1 MAESL
6 QSLVSLSELV
16 TTSSTNQRIRIFR
29 REIPAFLSSSNSE
42 MSTELA
48 SLLTDIVFRTVAIY
62 DDLRSR
68 KAVDEVIVTELG
80 GAVFMKT
87 FAGALVL
94 NMEKQSKS
102 QSHVG
107 CYRLLYWSCLLL
119 SKSQFAAVSKNALC
133 RVAAAQA
140 SLLSLVLKRSFR
152 ERSACR
158 KKFFHLFSQSP
169 NIYKFY
175 MEELRNGRIPFKDC
189 PELLM
194 LLLEFSSQSP
204 SLVGEFKPAFLDI
217 YVSAILSAKEKP
229 GKCLTEAFCPLY
241 LQMSHEDFQNI
252 VVPSS
257 VKMLKRNPEIV
268 LESVGILLKSVNL
281 DLSKYASE
289 ILSVVLAQV
298 RHADEGRRDGA
309 LSIVRSLSQKSS
321 NPDALDT
328 MFNAIKGVIKG
339 SEGRL
344 AFPYQRVGLV
354 KAIQELSNAP
364 DGKYLISLSRTICD
378 FLLSYYKDDG
388 NEDVKIVI
396 LSAIASWAVRS
407 TDIIQENLVSFLVS
421 GLKEKETLRKS
432 FLRGL
437 HAISKNEDA
446 MLKMLPLFG
455 PLVQLVKTGYTK
467 AVQRL
472 DGLYALLLVAK
483 IAAVDIKA
491 EETLVKEK
499 IWALISQ
506 NEPSVA
512 SKLSIEDSMACVD
525 LLEVLFV
532 EHLQRTLSNFSVR
545 LMLQLMIFFICHPR
559 WDIRR
564 MAYNVARKIISSA
577 PQITEDLF
585 LEFLKYLTLIEEKL
599 LALQIRFGPTI
610 SLVFLLSRVSLV
622 LLLEEQVVKL
632 GSSVHNISIILF
644 DTDISLDPQVPFVPS
659 VEVLVKALLIMSPA
673 ALKHA
678 SDSFSRI
685 LAPYRLCKCLQAH
698 GFVVIDIISAN
709 VGNFLQWAQSH
720 SAVSTTEGYYLSLK
734 TTVCRRLLLPT
745 ATHHRL
751 WAIIFLGDF
760 RDRQVALLC
769 EYSSCTGLSVMECHR
784 DTSVALTRASW
795 ILLGPMGLK
804 SANPLEQQAAIL
816 SLSNLMSII
825 PGDTYIEFE
834 KYLLNLPERFAHDT
848 LSENDIQIFHTP
860 EGMLSTEQGVY
871 VAESVSAK
879 NTKQAKGRFRMYDD
893 EDGVDR
899 TRSNHS
905 VKRDQPSREAAGV
918 GKKDPGKGTKKAGK
932 YKGRTAKEEARELL
946 LKEEASV
953 RDRVDQIQ
961 KNLSLMLRTLG
972 DMAIANSVFAH
983 SRLPSMVKFV
993 EPLMRS
999 PIVSDEAFETMVK
1012 LARCT
1017 APPLCDWALDISTA
1031 LRLIVTDEV
1040 HLLLDIVPSVAEE
1053 EVNER
1058 PLNGLFERIL
1068 DGLSVSCKSG
1078 ALPVD
1083 SFSFVFPIIER
1094 ILLCSK
1100 KTKFHDDVLR
1110 IFYLHLDPHL
1120 PLPRIQMLSV
1130 LYHVLGVV
1138 PAYQAS
1144 IGPALNELSLGLQ
1157 PVEVASALYGVYAKD
1172 VHVRMACLNAVKCI
1186 PAVANRSLP
1195 ENIEVATSIWIAL
1208 HDPEKSVAQVAEDIW
1223 DHYGFDFGTDF
1234 SGLYKALSHIN
1245 YNVRVAAAEA
1255 LAAALDEHPDSIQES
1270 LSTLFSLYI
1279 RDMCVGDGSVDAGWL
1294 GRQGIALALHSAADV
1309 LRTKDL
1315 PVVMTFLISRALA
1328 DPNADVRGRMINAG
1342 ILIIDKNGKDNVSLL
1357 FPIFENYLNKTA
1369 PDEEK
1374 YDLVREG
1381 VVIFTGALAKHLS
1394 KDDPKVHAV
1403 VEKLLDVL
1411 NTPSEAVQRAVSACL
1426 SPLMQSKQDDAAA
1439 LINRL
1444 LDQMMKSEKYGERRG
1459 AAFGLAGL
1467 VKGFGISCLKKYR
1480 IVITLQE
1487 SLADR
1492 NSAKSREGALL
1503 AFECLCETLGRIFEP
1518 YVIQMLPLLLV
1529 SFSDQVVAVREAAE
1543 CAARA
1548 MMSQLSAQGVKLVLP
1563 SLLKG
1568 LEDKAWRTKQSSVQ
1582 LLGAMAYCAPQ
1593 QLSQCL
1599 PKIVPKLTEVLTDT
1613 HPKVQSAGQMALQQV
1628 GSVIKNPEISA
1639 LVPTL
1644 LKGLSDPNEHTK
1656 YSLDILLQTTFV
1668 NSIDAPSLALL
1679 VPIVHRGLRERSAD
1693 TKKRAAQIV
1702 GNMCSLVT
1710 EPKDMIPYIGLLLP
1724 EVKKVIS
1731 WIVALTSAALALFSS
1746 HFIHILQ
1753 EQVLVDP
1760 IPEVRSV
1767 AARAI
1772 GSLIGGMGEEN
1783 FPDLVP
1789 WLFDTLKSDNSNVER
1804 SGAAQGLSEVLAA
1817 LGIGYFEHVLP
1828 DIIRNCSHQKAS
1840 VRDGYLTLFKYL
1852 PRSLGV
1858 QFQNYLPQVLPAIL
1872 DGLADEN
1879 ESVRDAA
1886 LGAGHVLVEHYATTS
1901 LPLLLP
1907 AVEDGIFNDSW
1918 RIRQSSVELLGDLLF
1933 KVAGTS
1939 GKALLEGGSDDEGS
1953 STEAHGRA
1961 IIEVLGRDKRNE
1973 VLAALYMVR
1982 ADVSLSV
1989 RQAALHVWKT
1999 IVANTPKT
2007 LREIMPVLM
2016 DTLITSLAS
2025 PSSERRQVAGRSL
2038 GELVRKLGERVLPLI
2053 IPILSQGLSDP
2064 DSSRRQGVCVGLSE
2078 VMASAGKSQLLTF
2091 MNELIPTIRTALCDS
2106 VSEVRESA
2114 GLAFSTL
2121 YKSAGMLSID
2131 EIVPTLL
2138 HALEDD
2144 ETSDTAL
2151 DGLKQILSV
2160 RTSAVLPHILPKLV
2174 HPPLSAFNAHAL
2186 GALAEV
2192 AGPGLDFH
2200 LGTVLPPLL
2209 SAMGDTDKE
2218 VQTFA
2223 KKAAET
2229 VVSVID
2235 EEGIEPL
2242 ISELVKAVNDSQA
2255 AVRRSSSYL
2264 IGYFFKNSK
2273 LYLDDE
2279 APNMIST
2286 LIILLSD
2293 PDSSTV
2299 SAAWEALS
2307 RVISSVA
2314 KEVLPS
2320 YIKLVRD
2327 AVSTSRDKER
2337 RKKKGGPILIPGFC
2351 LPKALQPI
2359 LPIFLQGLIS
2369 GSAELREQAALGLGE
2384 LIEVTSEQ
2392 SLKEFV
2398 IPITG
2403 PLIRIIGD
2411 RFPWQVKSAILSTLT
2426 SMIKKG
2432 GISLKPFLPQLQT
2445 TFVKCLQDST
2455 RTVRSSAALALGKLS
2470 GLSTRVDPLVND
2482 LLSSLQGSD
2491 GGVREAILTAL
2502 KGVLKHAGNNVS
2514 SAVRDRFYSVLK
2526 DLIHHDDDRVRIY
2539 ASSILGILTQ
2549 YLEDFQLT
2557 ELIQELSSLANLS
2570 NWPPRHGSVLTMSSI
2585 FRYNPAIICSSSL
2598 FPTIVDCLR
2607 DTLKDEKFPL
2617 RETSTKALGR
2627 LLLYRAQI
2635 DPSDT
2640 LLYKDVVS
2648 LLVSST
2654 RDDSSEVRRRALS
2667 SIKAVAKANPSA
2679 ILSQGTIVGPALA
2692 ECLKDANT
2700 PVRLAAER
2708 CALHAFQLTK
2718 GSENVQAAQKYI
2730 TGLDAR
2736 RLSKLPEYS
2745 DDSDDSD
2752 EETSSS

>member
-6 QSLVSLSELV
+6 PSLVSLSELV
-16 TTSSTNQRIRIFR
+16 STSSTNQRVRIFH
-29 REIPAFLSSSNSE
+29 REIPAFLNSCTSD

-48 SLLTDIVFRTVAIY
+48 SLLTDIVFRTVMIY
-62 DDLRSR
+62 DDRRSR
-68 KAVDEVIVTELG
+68 KVVDDVIVKALG
-80 GAVFMKT
+80 GTVFMKT
-87 FAGALVL
+87 FAAALVQ
-94 NMEKQSKS
+94 NMEKQLKF
-102 QSHVG
+102 QSNVG
-107 CYRLLYWSCLLL
+107 CYRLLSWSCLLL

-133 RVAAAQA
+133 RVAAVQA
-140 SLLSLVLKRSFR
+140 SLLNLVFQRSFR
-152 ERSACR
+152 ERRACR

-169 NIYKFY
+169 GIYKVY
-175 MEELRNGRIPFKDC
+175 MEELKNGRIPYKDS
-189 PELLM
+189 PELLF
-194 LLLEFSSQSP
+194 LLLEFSSRSP
-204 SLVGEFKPAFLDI
+204 SLFGEFKPAFLDI
-217 YVSAILSAKEKP
+217 YVNAILSAKEKP
-229 GKCLTEAFCPLY
+229 GKSLTEAFCPLY
-241 LQMSHEDFQNI
+241 LQMSHEDFQN
-252 VVPSS
+252 VVIPSS

-281 DLSKYASE
+281 DLSKYSVE
-289 ILSVVLAQV
+289 ILSVVLAQA
-298 RHADEGRRDGA
+298 RHADEGRRDAA
-309 LSIVRSLSQKSS
+309 LALVRSLSQKSS
-321 NPDALDT
+321 NPDALDS
-328 MFNAIKGVIKG
+328 MFNAIKAVIKG

-344 AFPYQRVGLV
+344 TFPYQRVGMV
-354 KAIQELSNAP
+354 NAIEELSNAP

-378 FLLSYYKDDG
+378 FLLSFYKDDG
-388 NEDVKIVI
+388 NEEVRIVI
-396 LSAIASWAVRS
+396 LQALASWAVRS
-407 TDIIQENLVSFLVS
+407 TDIIQESLVSFLVS
-421 GLKEKETLRKS
+421 GLKEKETLRRG
-432 FLRGL
+432 FLRSL
-437 HAISKNEDA
+437 RAICKNEDA
-446 MLKMLPLFG
+446 VLKMSSLLG
-455 PLVQLVKTGYTK
+455 PLVQLVKTGFTK

-472 DGLYALLLVAK
+472 DGIYALLLVGK

-499 IWALISQ
+499 IWAVISQ
-506 NEPSVA
+506 NEPSLVPISTA
-512 SKLSIEDSMACVD
+512 SKLSIEDSMACID
-525 LLEVLFV
+525 LLEVLLLD
-532 EHLQRTLSNFSVR
+532 HLQRTLSNFSIR
-545 LMLQLMIFFICHPR
+545 LMLQLMIFFICHPS

-564 MAYNVARKIISSA
+564 MAYNVARKVISSA
-577 PQITEDLF
+577 PQLSEDLF
-585 LEFLKYLTLIEEKL
+585 LEFSKYLTLIGEKL
-599 LALQIRFGPTI
+599 LALKI
-610 SLVFLLSRVSLV
+610 S
-622 LLLEEQVVKL
+622 
-632 GSSVHNISIILF
+632 
-644 DTDISLDPQVPFVPS
+644 DTDISLDPQVPFIPS

-678 SDSFSRI
+678 PDSFVRI
-685 LAPYRLCKCLQAH
+685 LLCSHHPSIVGSAKRDAAWKRLSKCLQTH
-698 GFVVIDIISAN
+698 GFDVIDIISAN
-709 VGNFLQWAQSH
+709 VVNFLQ
-720 SAVSTTEGYYLSLK
+720 V
-734 TTVCRRLLLPT
+734 
-745 ATHHRL
+745 
-751 WAIIFLGDF
+751 
-760 RDRQVALLC
+760 
-769 EYSSCTGLSVMECHR
+769 
-784 DTSVALTRASW
+784 
-795 ILLGPMGLK
+795 LLGPMGLK
-804 SANPLEQQAAIL
+804 SANSLEQQAAIS

-825 PGDTYIEFE
+825 PGDTYTEFE
-834 KYLLNLPERFAHDT
+834 KHLLNLPERFSHDT

-871 VAESVSAK
+871 VAESVTAK
-879 NTKQAKGRFRMYDD
+879 NTKQAKGRFRMYEEDD
-893 EDGVDR
+893 MDH
-899 TRSNHS
+899 TRSNHL
-905 VKRDQPSREAAGV
+905 VKRDQPSREAAG
-918 GKKDPGKGTKKAGK
+918 AGK
-932 YKGRTAKEEARELL
+932 RDAGKTAKKPDKGKTAKEEARELM
-946 LKEEASV
+946 LKEEAAV
-953 RDRVDQIQ
+953 RDRVCEIQ

-993 EPLMRS
+993 EPLLRS

-1040 HLLLDIVPSVAEE
+1040 HLLLDLVPSVAEE
-1053 EVNER
+1053 EVNGKSF
-1058 PLNGLFERIL
+1058 PGLFDRIL
-1068 DGLSVSCKSG
+1068 DGLSISCKSG

-1083 SFSFVFPIIER
+1083 SFSFVFPIMER

-1100 KTKFHDDVLR
+1100 KTKFHDDLLR
-1110 IFYLHLDPHL
+1110 IIYLHLDPHL
-1120 PLPRIQMLSV
+1120 PLPRIRMLSV
-1130 LYHVLGVV
+1130 LYHMLGVV

-1157 PVEVASALYGVYAKD
+1157 PAEVASALYGVYAKD

-1195 ENIEVATSIWIAL
+1195 ENVEVATSIWISL

-1234 SGLYKALSHIN
+1234 SGLFKALSHVN
-1245 YNVRVAAAEA
+1245 YNVRMAAAEA
-1255 LAAALDEHPDSIQES
+1255 LAAALDEYPDSIQES

-1279 RDMCVGDGSVDAGWL
+1279 RDMGVGDNNVDAAWL

-1309 LRTKDL
+1309 LRIKDL

-1381 VVIFTGALAKHLS
+1381 VVIFTGALAKHLA
-1394 KDDPKVHAV
+1394 KDDPKVHSV
-1403 VEKLLDVL
+1403 VDKLLDVL

-1439 LINRL
+1439 LVNRL

-1487 SLADR
+1487 GLAER

-1503 AFECLCETLGRIFEP
+1503 GFECLCETLGKLFEP

-1724 EVKKVIS
+1724 EVKKV
-1731 WIVALTSAALALFSS
+1731 
-1746 HFIHILQ
+1746 
-1753 EQVLVDP
+1753 LVDP

-1817 LGIGYFEHVLP
+1817 LGIAYFEHVLP

-1886 LGAGHVLVEHYATTS
+1886 LGAGHVLVEHYAATS

-2025 PSSERRQVAGRSL
+2025 SSSERRQVAGRSL

-2064 DSSRRQGVCVGLSE
+2064 ESSRRQGVCVGLSE

-2106 VSEVRESA
+2106 MSEVRESA

-2121 YKSAGMLSID
+2121 YKSAGMLAID

-2144 ETSDTAL
+2144 KTSDTAL

-2174 HPPLSAFNAHAL
+2174 HPPLTAFNAHAL

-2209 SAMGDTDKE
+2209 LAMGDDDKE
-2218 VQTFA
+2218 VQTLA
-2223 KKAAET
+2223 KEAAET
-2229 VVSVID
+2229 VVLVID

-2242 ISELVKAVNDSQA
+2242 ISELVKGVSDSQA
-2255 AVRRSSSYL
+2255 SVRRFSSYL

-2273 LYLDDE
+2273 LYLVDE

-2299 SAAWEALS
+2299 TVAWEALS
-2307 RVISSVA
+2307 RVITSVP

-2337 RKKKGGPILIPGFC
+2337 RKKKGGPIIIPGFC

-2426 SMIKKG
+2426 TMIRKG

-2470 GLSTRVDPLVND
+2470 GLSTRVDPLVSD

-2502 KGVLKHAGNNVS
+2502 KGVLKHAGKNVS
-2514 SAVRDRFYSVLK
+2514 SAVRNRVYSVLN

-2539 ASSILGILTQ
+2539 AASMLGILTQ
-2549 YLEDFQLT
+2549 YLEDVQLT
-2557 ELIQELSSLANLS
+2557 ELIQELSSLANS
-2570 NWPPRHGSVLTMSSI
+2570 PNWPSRHGSVLTISSL
-2585 FRYNPAIICSSSL
+2585 FHHNPAPISSSSL
-2598 FPTIVDCLR
+2598 FPSIVDCLR

-2627 LLLYRAQI
+2627 LLLCRAQT
-2635 DPSDT
+2635 DPFDT
-2640 LLYKDVVS
+2640 LLYKDVLS

-2667 SIKAVAKANPSA
+2667 AIKAVAKANPSA
-2679 ILSQGTIVGPALA
+2679 IMSQSTITGPALA

-2708 CALHAFQLTK
+2708 CALHAFQLIK
-2718 GSENVQAAQKYI
+2718 GSETVQAAQKYI

-2752 EETSSS
+2752 EDTSSS

>member
-1 MAESL
+1 MAAESL

-16 TTSSTNQRIRIFR
+16 STSSTNQRVRIFR
-29 REIPAFLSSSNSE
+29 REIPAFLNSSTSE

-48 SLLTDIVFRTVAIY
+48 SLLIDIIFRTVAIY

-68 KAVDEVIVTELG
+68 KAVDDVIVRALG
-80 GAVFMKT
+80 GTVFMKT
-87 FAGALVL
+87 FAGALVQ
-94 NMEKQSKS
+94 NMEKQSKF

-107 CYRLLYWSCLLL
+107 GYRLLSWSCLLL

-140 SLLSLVLKRSFR
+140 SLLSLVLRRSFR
-152 ERSACR
+152 ERKACR
-158 KKFFHLFSQSP
+158 KKFLHLFSQSP
-169 NIYKFY
+169 DIYKVY
-175 MEELRNGRIPFKDC
+175 MEELRNGRIPFKDS

-194 LLLEFSSQSP
+194 LLLEFSSRSP
-204 SLVGEFKPAFLDI
+204 SLFGEFKPAFLDI
-217 YVSAILSAKEKP
+217 YVNAILSAKEKP
-229 GKCLTEAFCPLY
+229 GKSLTEAFHSLY
-241 LQMSHEDFQNI
+241 LQMSHGDFQSLVI
-252 VVPSS
+252 PSS

-268 LESVGILLKSVNL
+268 LESVRILLKSVNL
-281 DLSKYASE
+281 DLSKYAAE
-289 ILSVVLAQV
+289 ILSVVLAQA

-309 LSIVRSLSQKSS
+309 LAIVHSLSQKSS

-328 MFNAIKGVIKG
+328 MFNAIKSVIKG

-344 AFPYQRVGLV
+344 AFPYQRVGMV
-354 KAIQELSNAP
+354 NAIQELSNAP

-388 NEDVKIVI
+388 NEEVKIVI

-407 TDIIQENLVSFLVS
+407 TDIIQESLVSFLVS
-421 GLKEKETLRKS
+421 GLKEKETLRKG
-432 FLRGL
+432 FLRSL
-437 HAISKNEDA
+437 HAICKNEDA
-446 MLKMLPLFG
+446 ILKMLPLFG
-455 PLVQLVKTGYTK
+455 PLVQLVKTGFTK

-472 DGLYALLLVAK
+472 DGMYALLLVVT

-506 NEPSVA
+506 NEPSVVPISMA

-525 LLEVLFV
+525 LLEVLLV

-545 LMLQLMIFFICHPR
+545 LMLQLMISFMCHPR

-564 MAYNVARKIISSA
+564 MTYDVARKIITSA
-577 PQITEDLF
+577 PQLSEDLF
-585 LEFLKYLTLIEEKL
+585 LEFSKYLTLIGEKH
-599 LALQIRFGPTI
+599 LALKI
-610 SLVFLLSRVSLV
+610 S
-622 LLLEEQVVKL
+622 
-632 GSSVHNISIILF
+632 
-644 DTDISLDPQVPFVPS
+644 DTDISLDPQVLFIPS

-678 SDSFSRI
+678 PESFFRI
-685 LAPYRLCKCLQAH
+685 ILCSHHPCVVGGAKRDAVWKRLSKCLQTH

-709 VGNFLQWAQSH
+709 VGGFLQ
-720 SAVSTTEGYYLSLK
+720 V
-734 TTVCRRLLLPT
+734 
-745 ATHHRL
+745 
-751 WAIIFLGDF
+751 
-760 RDRQVALLC
+760 
-769 EYSSCTGLSVMECHR
+769 
-784 DTSVALTRASW
+784 
-795 ILLGPMGLK
+795 LLGPMGLK

-816 SLSNLMSII
+816 SLCNLMSII
-825 PGDTYIEFE
+825 PGDTYLEFE
-834 KYLLNLPERFAHDT
+834 KNLLNLPERFAHDT

-860 EGMLSTEQGVY
+860 EGMLFTEQGVY
-871 VAESVSAK
+871 VAESVTAK

-893 EDGVDR
+893 EDGEDN

-905 VKRDQPSREAAGV
+905 VKRDQPSREAAGA
-918 GKKDPGKGTKKAGK
+918 GKKDTGKAAKKADKGK
-932 YKGRTAKEEARELL
+932 TAKEEARELL

-953 RDRVDQIQ
+953 RDRVREIQ

-972 DMAIANSVFAH
+972 DMATANSVFAH

-1040 HLLLDIVPSVAEE
+1040 HLLLDLVPSVAEE
-1053 EVNER
+1053 EANER
-1058 PLNGLFERIL
+1058 PHGLFERIL
-1068 DGLSVSCKSG
+1068 DGLSISCKSG

-1083 SFSFVFPIIER
+1083 SFSFIFPIIER

-1120 PLPRIQMLSV
+1120 PLPRIRMLSV

-1138 PAYQAS
+1138 PAYQAL

-1157 PVEVASALYGVYAKD
+1157 PAEVASALNGVYAKD

-1195 ENIEVATSIWIAL
+1195 ENVEVATSIWIAL

-1234 SGLYKALSHIN
+1234 SGLYKALAHIN

-1279 RDMCVGDGSVDAGWL
+1279 RDMGVGDVNVDAGWL
-1294 GRQGIALALHSAADV
+1294 GRQGIALALHSAADI
-1309 LRTKDL
+1309 LGTKDL

-1381 VVIFTGALAKHLS
+1381 VVIFTGALAKHLA

-1403 VEKLLDVL
+1403 VDKLLDVL

-1439 LINRL
+1439 LVSRL
-1444 LDQMMKSEKYGERRG
+1444 MDQMMKSEKYGERRG

-1487 SLADR
+1487 SLAER

-1503 AFECLCETLGRIFEP
+1503 GFECLCETLGRIFEP

-1529 SFSDQVVAVREAAE
+1529 SFSDQVNAVREAAE

-1724 EVKKVIS
+1724 EVKKV
-1731 WIVALTSAALALFSS
+1731 
-1746 HFIHILQ
+1746 
-1753 EQVLVDP
+1753 LVDP

-1817 LGIGYFEHVLP
+1817 LGIEFFEHVLP

-1961 IIEVLGRDKRNE
+1961 IIEILGRDKRNE

-2025 PSSERRQVAGRSL
+2025 SSSERRQVAGRSL

-2053 IPILSQGLSDP
+2053 IPILSQGLNDP
-2064 DSSRRQGVCVGLSE
+2064 NSSRRQGVCVGLSE
-2078 VMASAGKSQLLTF
+2078 VMASAAKSQLLTF

-2121 YKSAGMLSID
+2121 YKSAGMLAID

-2186 GALAEV
+2186 GALAVV

-2200 LGTVLPPLL
+2200 LCTVLPPLL
-2209 SAMGDTDKE
+2209 SAMGDDDKE
-2218 VQTFA
+2218 VQTLA
-2223 KKAAET
+2223 KEAAET
-2229 VVSVID
+2229 VVLVID

-2242 ISELVKAVNDSQA
+2242 ISELVKGVNDSQA

-2273 LYLDDE
+2273 LYLVDE

-2293 PDSSTV
+2293 SDSSTV
-2299 SAAWEALS
+2299 TVAWEALS
-2307 RVISSVA
+2307 RVIISVP

-2337 RKKKGGPILIPGFC
+2337 RKKKGGPVIIPGFC

-2426 SMIKKG
+2426 TMIKKG

-2470 GLSTRVDPLVND
+2470 GLSTRVDPLVSD

-2502 KGVLKHAGNNVS
+2502 KGVLKHAGKNLS
-2514 SAVRDRFYSVLK
+2514 SAVRTRFYSILK
-2526 DLIHHDDDRVRIY
+2526 DLIHDDDDRVRTY

-2549 YLEDFQLT
+2549 YLEDVQLT
-2557 ELIQELSSLANLS
+2557 ELIQELSSLANS
-2570 NWPPRHGSVLTMSSI
+2570 SSWPPRHGSILTISSLLH
-2585 FRYNPAIICSSSL
+2585 YNPATICSSSL

-2627 LLLYRAQI
+2627 LLLYRSQV

-2640 LLYKDVVS
+2640 LLYKDVLS

-2654 RDDSSEVRRRALS
+2654 HDDSSEVRRRALS
-2667 SIKAVAKANPSA
+2667 AIKAVAKANPSA
-2679 ILSQGTIVGPALA
+2679 IMSLGTIVGPALA
-2692 ECLKDANT
+2692 ECMKDGNT

-2736 RLSKLPEYS
+2736 RLSKFPEYS

-2752 EETSSS
+2752 EDTSSS

>member
-1 MAESL
+1 MAAESL

-16 TTSSTNQRIRIFR
+16 STSSSSQRVRIFR
-29 REIPAFLSSSNSE
+29 REIPSFLNSSTTE

-48 SLLTDIVFRTVAIY
+48 SLLTDIIFRTVAIY

-68 KAVDEVIVTELG
+68 KAVDDVIVRALRGT
-80 GAVFMKT
+80 VFMKT
-87 FAGALVL
+87 FAGGLVQ
-94 NMEKQSKS
+94 NMEKQSKFH
-102 QSHVG
+102 SHVG
-107 CYRLLYWSCLLL
+107 CYRLLSWSCLLL
-119 SKSQFAAVSKNALC
+119 SKSEFAAVSKNALC
-133 RVAAAQA
+133 RVAAAQT
-140 SLLSLVLKRSFR
+140 SLLSLVLPRSFR
-152 ERSACR
+152 ERRACR

-169 NIYKFY
+169 DIYKVY
-175 MEELRNGRIPFKDC
+175 MEELRNGRIPVKDS

-194 LLLEFSSQSP
+194 LLLEFSSL
-204 SLVGEFKPAFLDI
+204 SLSSFEEFKPAFLDI
-217 YVSAILSAKEKP
+217 YVNAILSAKEKP
-229 GKCLTEAFCPLY
+229 GKSLTEAFHPLY
-241 LQMSHEDFQNI
+241 LQMSHEDFQN
-252 VVPSS
+252 VVIPSS
-257 VKMLKRNPEIV
+257 IKMLKRNPEIV

-281 DLSKYASE
+281 DLSKYAAE
-289 ILSVVLAQV
+289 ILSVVLAQA

-309 LSIVRSLSQKSS
+309 LAIVQSLSKKSS
-321 NPDALDT
+321 NPDALET
-328 MFNAIKGVIKG
+328 MFNAIKAVIKG

-344 AFPYQRVGLV
+344 AFPYQRVGMV
-354 KAIQELSNAP
+354 NTIQELSHAP
-364 DGKYLISLSRTICD
+364 DGKYLINLSRTICE
-378 FLLSYYKDDG
+378 FLLSFYKDDG
-388 NEDVKIVI
+388 NEEVKVVI

-407 TDIIQENLVSFLVS
+407 TDIIQESLVSFLVS
-421 GLKEKETLRKS
+421 GLKEKEALRKG
-432 FLRGL
+432 FLRCL
-437 HAISKNEDA
+437 HVICKNEDA
-446 MLKMLPLFG
+446 ILKMLPLFG
-455 PLVQLVKTGYTK
+455 PLVQLGKTGFTK

-472 DGLYALLLVAK
+472 DGMYALLLVAK
-483 IAAVDIKA
+483 IAAIDIKA

-506 NEPSVA
+506 NEPSVVPISMA

-525 LLEVLFV
+525 LLEVLLV
-532 EHLQRTLSNFSVR
+532 DHLQRTLSNFSVR
-545 LMLQLMIFFICHPR
+545 LMLQLLIFFMCHPK
-559 WDIRR
+559 WDVRR
-564 MAYNVARKIISSA
+564 TTYIVARKIIASA
-577 PQITEDLF
+577 PQLSEDLF
-585 LEFLKYLTLIEEKL
+585 LEFSKYLTLIGEKL
-599 LALQIRFGPTI
+599 LALKI
-610 SLVFLLSRVSLV
+610 S
-622 LLLEEQVVKL
+622 
-632 GSSVHNISIILF
+632 
-644 DTDISLDPQVPFVPS
+644 DTDISLDPQVPFIPS

-673 ALKHA
+673 VLKHA
-678 SDSFSRI
+678 PGSFVRI
-685 LAPYRLCKCLQAH
+685 ILCSHHPCVVGGAKRDAVWKRLSKCLQTH

-709 VGNFLQWAQSH
+709 VGSFLQ
-720 SAVSTTEGYYLSLK
+720 V
-734 TTVCRRLLLPT
+734 
-745 ATHHRL
+745 
-751 WAIIFLGDF
+751 
-760 RDRQVALLC
+760 
-769 EYSSCTGLSVMECHR
+769 
-784 DTSVALTRASW
+784 
-795 ILLGPMGLK
+795 LLGPLGLK
-804 SANPLEQQAAIL
+804 SANSLEQQAAIL
-816 SLSNLMSII
+816 SLCNLMSII

-834 KYLLNLPERFAHDT
+834 KNLLNLPERFSHDV
-848 LSENDIQIFHTP
+848 LSENDVQIFHTP

-871 VAESVSAK
+871 VAESVAAK

-893 EDGVDR
+893 EDGVDH

-905 VKRDQPSREAAGV
+905 VKRDQPSREAAGA
-918 GKKDPGKGTKKAGK
+918 GKKDTGKAAKKADKGK
-932 YKGRTAKEEARELL
+932 TAKEEARELL
-946 LKEEASV
+946 LKEEAAV
-953 RDRVDQIQ
+953 RDRVHEIQ
-961 KNLSLMLRTLG
+961 KNLSLMLKTLG
-972 DMAIANSVFAH
+972 EMAIANSVFAH

-1040 HLLLDIVPSVAEE
+1040 HLLLDLVPSVAEE
-1053 EVNER
+1053 EVNEKAFR
-1058 PLNGLFERIL
+1058 GLFERIL
-1068 DGLSVSCKSG
+1068 EGLSISCKSG

-1120 PLPRIQMLSV
+1120 PLPRIRMLSV
-1130 LYHVLGVV
+1130 LYHVLGTV

-1172 VHVRMACLNAVKCI
+1172 VHVRMACLSAVKCI
-1186 PAVANRSLP
+1186 PAVSNRSLT
-1195 ENIEVATSIWIAL
+1195 ENVEVATCIWIAL
-1208 HDPEKSVAQVAEDIW
+1208 HDPEKSVAQVAEEIW

-1270 LSTLFSLYI
+1270 LSSLFSLYI
-1279 RDMCVGDGSVDAGWL
+1279 RDMRVGDDNVDAGWL

-1369 PDEEK
+1369 ADEEK

-1381 VVIFTGALAKHLS
+1381 VVIFTGALAKHLA
-1394 KDDPKVHAV
+1394 KEDPKVHAV
-1403 VEKLLDVL
+1403 VDKLLDVL

-1439 LINRL
+1439 LVNRL

-1487 SLADR
+1487 SLAER

-1503 AFECLCETLGRIFEP
+1503 GFECLCETLGRLFEP

-1548 MMSQLSAQGVKLVLP
+1548 MMSHLSAQGVKLVLP

-1644 LKGLSDPNEHTK
+1644 LMGLSDPNEHTK

-1724 EVKKVIS
+1724 EVKKV
-1731 WIVALTSAALALFSS
+1731 
-1746 HFIHILQ
+1746 
-1753 EQVLVDP
+1753 LVDP

-1817 LGIGYFEHVLP
+1817 LGIEFFEHVLP

-1961 IIEVLGRDKRNE
+1961 IIEILGCDKRNE

-2025 PSSERRQVAGRSL
+2025 SSSERRQVAGRSL

-2053 IPILSQGLSDP
+2053 IPILSQGLNVP
-2064 DSSRRQGVCVGLSE
+2064 DSGRRQGVCVGLSE

-2106 VSEVRESA
+2106 VSDVRESA

-2121 YKSAGMLSID
+2121 YKSAGMLAID

-2144 ETSDTAL
+2144 ATSDTAL

-2209 SAMGDTDKE
+2209 AAMGDDDKE
-2218 VQTFA
+2218 VQTLA
-2223 KKAAET
+2223 KEAAQT

-2235 EEGIEPL
+2235 EEGLEPL
-2242 ISELVKAVNDSQA
+2242 ISELVKGVNDSQA

-2273 LYLDDE
+2273 LYLVDE

-2299 SAAWEALS
+2299 TVGWEALS
-2307 RVISSVA
+2307 RVITSVP

-2426 SMIKKG
+2426 TMIKKG

-2470 GLSTRVDPLVND
+2470 GLSTRVDPLVSD

-2502 KGVLKHAGNNVS
+2502 KGVLKNAGKNVS
-2514 SAVRDRFYSVLK
+2514 SAVRDRFYGVLK
-2526 DLIHHDDDRVRIY
+2526 DLINNDDERVRMY
-2539 ASSILGILTQ
+2539 ASSILGFLTQ
-2549 YLEDFQLT
+2549 YLEDVQLT
-2557 ELIQELSSLANLS
+2557 ELIQELSSLANS
-2570 NWPPRHGSVLTMSSI
+2570 PSWPPRHGSILTISSL
-2585 FRYNPAIICSSSL
+2585 FHYNPATICSSSL

-2627 LLLYRAQI
+2627 LLHYRAQI
-2635 DPSDT
+2635 DPSET
-2640 LLYKDVVS
+2640 LLYKDVLS

-2654 RDDSSEVRRRALS
+2654 HDDSSEVRRRALS
-2667 SIKAVAKANPSA
+2667 AIKAVAKANPSA
-2679 ILSQGTIVGPALA
+2679 IMSQGTIVGPALA

-2736 RLSKLPEYS
+2736 RLSKFPEYS
-2745 DDSDDSD
+2745 DDSDNSD
-2752 EETSSS
+2752 EDTSTS

>member
-1 MAESL
+1 MAAESL

-16 TTSSTNQRIRIFR
+16 STSSTNHRVRIFR
-29 REIPAFLSSSNSE
+29 REIPAFLNSSTSE

-48 SLLTDIVFRTVAIY
+48 SLLTDIIFRTVAIY

-68 KAVDEVIVTELG
+68 KAVDDVIVKALG
-80 GAVFMKT
+80 GTVFMKT
-87 FAGALVL
+87 FAGALVQ
-94 NMEKQSKS
+94 NMEKQSKF

-107 CYRLLYWSCLLL
+107 GYRLLSWSCLLL
-119 SKSQFAAVSKNALC
+119 SKSKFAAVSKNALC

-152 ERSACR
+152 ERRACR
-158 KKFFHLFSQSP
+158 KKFFHLFSQLP
-169 NIYKFY
+169 DIYKVY
-175 MEELRNGRIPFKDC
+175 MEELRNGRIPFKDS

-194 LLLEFSSQSP
+194 LLLEFSSRSP
-204 SLVGEFKPAFLDI
+204 SLFGEFKPAFLDI
-217 YVSAILSAKEKP
+217 YVNAILSAKEKP
-229 GKCLTEAFCPLY
+229 GKSLTEAFHPLY
-241 LQMSHEDFQNI
+241 LQMSHEDFQSI
-252 VVPSS
+252 VIPSS

-281 DLSKYASE
+281 DLSKYAAE
-289 ILSVVLAQV
+289 ILSVVLAQA

-309 LSIVRSLSQKSS
+309 LAIVQSLSQKSS

-328 MFNAIKGVIKG
+328 MFNAIKAVIKG

-344 AFPYQRVGLV
+344 AFPYQRVGMV
-354 KAIQELSNAP
+354 NAIQELSYAP

-388 NEDVKIVI
+388 NEEVKIVI

-407 TDIIQENLVSFLVS
+407 TDIIQESLVSFLAS
-421 GLKEKETLRKS
+421 GLKEKETLRKG
-432 FLRGL
+432 FLRSL
-437 HAISKNEDA
+437 HAICKNEDA
-446 MLKMLPLFG
+446 VLKMLPLIG
-455 PLVQLVKTGYTK
+455 TLMQLVKTGFTK

-472 DGLYALLLVAK
+472 DGIYALLLVAK

-491 EETLVKEK
+491 D
-499 IWALISQ
+499 ALQ
-506 NEPSVA
+506 A
-512 SKLSIEDSMACVD
+512 SKLSIEDNMTCVD
-525 LLEVLFV
+525 LLEVLLV
-532 EHLQRTLSNFSVR
+532 EHLQCTLSNFSVR
-545 LMLQLMIFFICHPR
+545 LMLQLMIFFMCHPR

-564 MAYNVARKIISSA
+564 MAYDVARKIIPSA
-577 PQITEDLF
+577 PQLSKDLL
-585 LEFLKYLTLIEEKL
+585 LEFSKYLTLIGEKH
-599 LALQIRFGPTI
+599 LALKT
-610 SLVFLLSRVSLV
+610 SDS
-622 LLLEEQVVKL
+622 
-632 GSSVHNISIILF
+632 
-644 DTDISLDPQVPFVPS
+644 DISLDPQVPFIPS

-678 SDSFSRI
+678 PESFFRI
-685 LAPYRLCKCLQAH
+685 ILCSHHPCVVGGAKIDAVWKRLSKCLQTQ
-698 GFVVIDIISAN
+698 GFVVIDVISAN
-709 VGNFLQWAQSH
+709 VGNFLQ
-720 SAVSTTEGYYLSLK
+720 V
-734 TTVCRRLLLPT
+734 
-745 ATHHRL
+745 
-751 WAIIFLGDF
+751 
-760 RDRQVALLC
+760 
-769 EYSSCTGLSVMECHR
+769 
-784 DTSVALTRASW
+784 
-795 ILLGPMGLK
+795 LLGPMGLK

-816 SLSNLMSII
+816 SLCNLMSII

-834 KYLLNLPERFAHDT
+834 KNLLNLPERFAHDT
-848 LSENDIQIFHTP
+848 LLENDIQIFLTP

-871 VAESVSAK
+871 VAESVTAK

-893 EDGVDR
+893 EDGEDH

-905 VKRDQPSREAAGV
+905 VRRDQPSREAAGA
-918 GKKDPGKGTKKAGK
+918 GKKDTGKAAKKAGK
-932 YKGRTAKEEARELL
+932 YKGKTAKEEARELL

-953 RDRVDQIQ
+953 RDRVREIQ

-1040 HLLLDIVPSVAEE
+1040 HLLLDLVPSVTEE
-1053 EVNER
+1053 EFNER
-1058 PLNGLFERIL
+1058 PHGLFERIL
-1068 DGLSVSCKSG
+1068 DGLSISCKSG

-1083 SFSFVFPIIER
+1083 SFSFIFP
-1094 ILLCSK
+1094 
-1100 KTKFHDDVLR
+1100 
-1110 IFYLHLDPHL
+1110 
-1120 PLPRIQMLSV
+1120 V

-1157 PVEVASALYGVYAKD
+1157 PAEVASALYGVYAKD

-1195 ENIEVATSIWIAL
+1195 ENVEVATSIWIAL

-1279 RDMCVGDGSVDAGWL
+1279 LDMGVGDDNVDAGWL
-1294 GRQGIALALHSAADV
+1294 GRQGIALALHAAADI

-1315 PVVMTFLISRALA
+1315 PVVMTFLISRAL
-1328 DPNADVRGRMINAG
+1328 
-1342 ILIIDKNGKDNVSLL
+1342 
-1357 FPIFENYLNKTA
+1357 A

-1381 VVIFTGALAKHLS
+1381 VVIFTGALAKHLA

-1403 VEKLLDVL
+1403 VDKLLDVL

-1439 LINRL
+1439 LFNRL
-1444 LDQMMKSEKYGERRG
+1444 MDQMMKSEKYGERRG

-1487 SLADR
+1487 SLAER

-1503 AFECLCETLGRIFEP
+1503 GFECLCETLGRIFEP

-1529 SFSDQVVAVREAAE
+1529 SFSDQVNAVREAAE

-1563 SLLKG
+1563 SLLK
-1568 LEDKAWRTKQSSVQ
+1568 
-1582 LLGAMAYCAPQ
+1582 
-1593 QLSQCL
+1593 
-1599 PKIVPKLTEVLTDT
+1599 
-1613 HPKVQSAGQMALQQV
+1613 
-1628 GSVIKNPEISA
+1628 
-1639 LVPTL
+1639 
-1644 LKGLSDPNEHTK
+1644 
-1656 YSLDILLQTTFV
+1656 TTFV

-1724 EVKKVIS
+1724 EVKKV
-1731 WIVALTSAALALFSS
+1731 
-1746 HFIHILQ
+1746 
-1753 EQVLVDP
+1753 LVDP

-1817 LGIGYFEHVLP
+1817 LGIDFFEHVLP
-1828 DIIRNCSHQKAS
+1828 DIIRHCSHQKAS

-1961 IIEVLGRDKRNE
+1961 IIEILGRDKRNE

-2025 PSSERRQVAGRSL
+2025 SSSERRQVAGRSL

-2053 IPILSQGLSDP
+2053 IPILSQGLNDP
-2064 DSSRRQGVCVGLSE
+2064 NSSRRQGVCVGLSE

-2121 YKSAGMLSID
+2121 YKVVAFTSAGMLAID

-2200 LGTVLPPLL
+2200 LCTVLPPLL
-2209 SAMGDTDKE
+2209 SAMGDDDKE
-2218 VQTFA
+2218 VQTLA
-2223 KKAAET
+2223 KEASET
-2229 VVSVID
+2229 VVLVID

-2242 ISELVKAVNDSQA
+2242 MSELVKGVNDSQA

-2273 LYLDDE
+2273 LYLVDE

-2293 PDSSTV
+2293 SDSSTV
-2299 SAAWEALS
+2299 TVAWEALS
-2307 RVISSVA
+2307 RVIISVP

-2426 SMIKKG
+2426 TMIKKG

-2470 GLSTRVDPLVND
+2470 GLSTRVDPLVSD

-2491 GGVREAILTAL
+2491 GGVSEAILTAL
-2502 KGVLKHAGNNVS
+2502 KGVLKHAGKNVS
-2514 SAVRDRFYSVLK
+2514 SAVRTRFYSVLK
-2526 DLIHHDDDRVRIY
+2526 ELIHDDDEIVRTY

-2549 YLEDFQLT
+2549 YLEDVQLT
-2557 ELIQELSSLANLS
+2557 ELIQELSSLANS
-2570 NWPPRHGSVLTMSSI
+2570 PSWPPRHGSILTISSL
-2585 FRYNPAIICSSSL
+2585 FHYNPATICSSSL
-2598 FPTIVDCLR
+2598 FSTIVDCLR

-2627 LLLYRAQI
+2627 LLLYRSQV

-2640 LLYKDVVS
+2640 LLYKDVLS

-2654 RDDSSEVRRRALS
+2654 HDESSEVRRRALS
-2667 SIKAVAKANPSA
+2667 AIKAVAKANPSA
-2679 ILSQGTIVGPALA
+2679 IMSHSTIVGPALA
-2692 ECLKDANT
+2692 ECMKDGNT

-2736 RLSKLPEYS
+2736 RLSKFPEYS
-2745 DDSDDSD
+2745 TFNYTRYRKVSSLRLQRIQRHLDNINKPPVLTIESPDGDLIDCVHKRKQPALDHPLLKNHKIQKAPTKMPRGMKRVEEKEIEIRSAWQMWHKNGTRCPKGTVPIRRSTVHDVLRAKSLFDFGKKQRRFRLTGRSDAPDVVSGNGHEHAIAYTGSSQEVYGAKATINVWEPSIQVVNEFSLSQIWILSGSFDGTDLNSIEAGWQVSPELYGDSRPRLFTYWTVSIHLSLFFILLLL
-2752 EETSSS
+2752 TSINPSVNMNELLYI

>member
-1 MAESL
+1 MADSL
-6 QSLVSLSELV
+6 EPLISISELV
-16 TTSSTNQRIRIFR
+16 STASTTKRVRIFR
-29 REIPAFLSSSNSE
+29 DEIPAVLNNSD

-48 SLLTDIVFRTVAIY
+48 SSLTDIMFKTLPIY
-62 DDLRSR
+62 DDHRSR
-68 KAVDEVIVTELG
+68 KAVDDVIINALG
-80 GAVFMKT
+80 GTLFMKA
-87 FAGALVL
+87 FAAVLVQ
-94 NMEKQSKS
+94 NMEKQLKF

-107 CYRLLYWSCLLL
+107 CNRLLSWSCLLL
-119 SKSQFAAVSKNALC
+119 SRSQFAAASKNALC
-133 RVAAAQA
+133 RVASAQA
-140 SLLSLVLKRSFR
+140 YLINIVMQRSFR
-152 ERSACR
+152 EQWAC
-158 KKFFHLFSQSP
+158 KKKIFCLFSQSP
-169 NIYKFY
+169 DIFKVYI
-175 MEELRNGRIPFKDC
+175 EEMKDGRIPYKDA
-189 PELLM
+189 PEMLL
-194 LLLEFSSQSP
+194 LLLEFSSLSAPLFGQ
-204 SLVGEFKPAFLDI
+204 FKPAFLDI
-217 YVSAILSAKEKP
+217 YIKAILNAKEKP
-229 GKCLTEAFCPLY
+229 RKSLTEAFCPLFSH
-241 LQMSHEDFQNI
+241 MSHEDFQDI

-268 LESVGILLKSVNL
+268 LESVGIVLKSVNL
-281 DLSKYASE
+281 DLSKYATE
-289 ILSVVLAQV
+289 ILSVVLTQA

-309 LSIVRSLSQKSS
+309 LAIIRSLSQKSS
-321 NPDALDT
+321 NPDALEA
-328 MFNAIKGVIKG
+328 MFNAIKAVLKG

-344 AFPYQRVGLV
+344 AFPYQRIGLV
-354 KAIQELSNAP
+354 NAIQELSNAP
-364 DGKYLISLSRTICD
+364 DGKYLISMSRTTCE

-388 NEDVKIVI
+388 NEEVKIAI
-396 LSAIASWAVRS
+396 LLAIAAWAVRS
-407 TDIIQENLVSFLVS
+407 ADTIGLDLISFLIS
-421 GLKEKETLRKS
+421 GLKEKEVLRRG
-432 FLRGL
+432 FLRCL
-437 HAISKNEDA
+437 HRICKNADA
-446 MLKMLPLFG
+446 LLKMSSLLG
-455 PLVQLVKTGYTK
+455 PLVQLVKTGFTK

-472 DGLYALLLVAK
+472 DGIYALLLVGK
-483 IAAVDIKA
+483 IATVDIKA

-499 IWALISQ
+499 IWSLIAQ
-506 NEPSVA
+506 NEPSLLPITMVL
-512 SKLSIEDSMACVD
+512 KLSDEDCMACVD
-525 LLEVLFV
+525 LLEVLLV
-532 EHLQRTLSNFSVR
+532 EHLQRTLANFSVR
-545 LMLQLMIFFICHPR
+545 LLLQLVIFFVCHPS
-559 WDIRR
+559 WDVRR
-564 MAYNVARKIISSA
+564 TTYNVARKTISSA
-577 PQITEDLF
+577 PQLCEDLF
-585 LEFLKYLTLIEEKL
+585 VEFSNFL
-599 LALQIRFGPTI
+599 
-610 SLVFLLSRVSLV
+610 SLVGEKFY
-622 LLLEEQVVKL
+622 
-632 GSSVHNISIILF
+632 SSKTS
-644 DTDISLDPQVPFVPS
+644 DSEDSLDPRVPFVPS
-659 VEVLVKALLIMSPA
+659 VEVLVKALLVMSPA
-673 ALKHA
+673 ALKVA
-678 SDSFSRI
+678 PDSFIKIIFCSHHQCLVGSAKRDTVWK
-685 LAPYRLCKCLQAH
+685 RLSKCLQTH
-698 GFVVIDIISAN
+698 GSDVIGVVSAN
-709 VGNFLQWAQSH
+709 VVN
-720 SAVSTTEGYYLSLK
+720 
-734 TTVCRRLLLPT
+734 
-745 ATHHRL
+745 
-751 WAIIFLGDF
+751 
-760 RDRQVALLC
+760 LC
-769 EYSSCTGLSVMECHR
+769 KG
-784 DTSVALTRASW
+784 
-795 ILLGPMGLK
+795 LLGPMGLM
-804 SANPLEQQAAIL
+804 SSNPLEQQATISCL
-816 SLSNLMSII
+816 STLMSII
-825 PGDTYIEFE
+825 PGDTYLEFE
-834 KYLLNLPERFAHDT
+834 KHLVDLPERLSHDALT
-848 LSENDIQIFHTP
+848 ENDIQIFRTP

-871 VAESVSAK
+871 VAESIAAK

-893 EDGVDR
+893 EDGLDHA
-899 TRSNHS
+899 RSNNS
-905 VKRDQPSREAAGV
+905 IKREQISREVAGD
-918 GKKDPGKGTKKAGK
+918 GRRDTLKATKKADKGK
-932 YKGRTAKEEARELL
+932 TAKEEARELQ

-953 RDRVDQIQ
+953 RERVSEIQ
-961 KNLSLMLRTLG
+961 KNLSLILRVLG
-972 DMAIANSVFAH
+972 EMAIANPVFAH

-993 EPLMRS
+993 DPLLRS

-1012 LARCT
+1012 LSRCT
-1017 APPLCDWALDISTA
+1017 APPLCEWALDISTA
-1031 LRLIVTDEV
+1031 LRIVVTDEV
-1040 HLLLDIVPSVAEE
+1040 HIMSDLILSVGEE
-1053 EVNER
+1053 EVHEE
-1058 PLNGLFERIL
+1058 PSFGLFERIL
-1068 DGLSVSCKSG
+1068 IGLSTSCKSG
-1078 ALPVD
+1078 PLPVD
-1083 SFSFVFPIIER
+1083 SFTFVFPIMER

-1120 PLPRIQMLSV
+1120 PLPRIRMLLV

-1138 PAYQAS
+1138 PPYQGS

-1157 PVEVASALYGVYAKD
+1157 PDDVAAALYGVYAKD

-1195 ENIEVATSIWIAL
+1195 ENVEVATSIWIAL
-1208 HDPEKSVAQVAEDIW
+1208 HDPEKLVAEAAERVW
-1223 DHYGFDFGTDF
+1223 DLYGFDFGTDY
-1234 SGLYKALSHIN
+1234 SGLFRALSHVN
-1245 YNVRVAAAEA
+1245 YNVRLAAAEA
-1255 LAAALDEHPDSIQES
+1255 LAAALDEYPDSIQES

-1279 RDMCVGDGSVDAGWL
+1279 RDMGIGDDNVDAGWL

-1342 ILIIDKNGKDNVSLL
+1342 IMIIDKHGKDNVSLL

-1369 PDEEK
+1369 SDEEK

-1381 VVIFTGALAKHLS
+1381 VVIFTGALAKHLV
-1394 KDDPKVHAV
+1394 KDDPKVHMV
-1403 VEKLLDVL
+1403 VDKLLDVL
-1411 NTPSEAVQRAVSACL
+1411 NTPSEAVQRAVSMCL

-1439 LINRL
+1439 LVSQL
-1444 LDQMMKSEKYGERRG
+1444 LDRMMKSDKYGERRG
-1459 AAFGLAGL
+1459 AAFGLAGV

-1480 IVITLQE
+1480 IVILLQE
-1487 SLADR
+1487 GLADR

-1503 AFECLCETLGRIFEP
+1503 GFECLCETLGRLFEP

-1644 LKGLSDPNEHTK
+1644 LMALTDPNEHTK

-1679 VPIVHRGLRERSAD
+1679 VPIVHRALRERSAE
-1693 TKKRAAQIV
+1693 TKKKAAQIV

-1724 EVKKVIS
+1724 EVKKV
-1731 WIVALTSAALALFSS
+1731 
-1746 HFIHILQ
+1746 
-1753 EQVLVDP
+1753 LVDP

-1772 GSLIGGMGEEN
+1772 GSLIRGMGEEN
-1783 FPDLVP
+1783 FPDLVS
-1789 WLFDTLKSDNSNVER
+1789 WLFETLKSDNSNVER

-1828 DIIRNCSHQKAS
+1828 DVIRNCSHQKAS

-1858 QFQNYLPQVLPAIL
+1858 QFQNYLQQVLPAIL

-1907 AVEDGIFNDSW
+1907 AVEDGIFNDNW

-1939 GKALLEGGSDDEGS
+1939 GKALLEGGSDDEGA

-1982 ADVSLSV
+1982 ADISLSV

-2007 LREIMPVLM
+2007 LKEIMPVLM
-2016 DTLITSLAS
+2016 DTLIASLAS
-2025 PSSERRQVAGRSL
+2025 SSSERRQVAGRSL

-2053 IPILSQGLSDP
+2053 IPILSGGLNDA
-2064 DSSRRQGVCVGLSE
+2064 DSSRRQGVCIGLSE
-2078 VMASAGKSQLLTF
+2078 VMASAGKSQLLSF
-2091 MNELIPTIRTALCDS
+2091 MGDLIPTIRTALCDS
-2106 VSEVRESA
+2106 VPEVRESA

-2121 YKSAGMLSID
+2121 YKSAGMQAID

-2138 HALEDD
+2138 HALDD
-2144 ETSDTAL
+2144 DKTSDTAL

-2174 HPPLSAFNAHAL
+2174 HLPLSAFHAHAL

-2200 LGTVLPPLL
+2200 LGTVIPPLL
-2209 SAMGDTDKE
+2209 SAMEGDDKD
-2218 VQTFA
+2218 VQTLA
-2223 KKAAET
+2223 KEAAET
-2229 VVSVID
+2229 VVFVID
-2235 EEGIEPL
+2235 EEGVEPL
-2242 ISELVKAVNDSQA
+2242 ISELLKGVTDSQA
-2255 AVRRSSSYL
+2255 AVRRSSAYL
-2264 IGYFFKNSK
+2264 IGYLFKNSK
-2273 LYLDDE
+2273 LYLVDE

-2299 SAAWEALS
+2299 TVAWEALS
-2307 RVISSVA
+2307 RVISSVP

-2351 LPKALQPI
+2351 LPKALQPL

-2384 LIEVTSEQ
+2384 LIEVTSEK

-2411 RFPWQVKSAILSTLT
+2411 RFPWQVKSAILSTL
-2426 SMIKKG
+2426 SIMIRKG
-2432 GISLKPFLPQLQT
+2432 GMALKPFLPQLQT
-2445 TFVKCLQDST
+2445 TFVKCLQDNT

-2470 GLSTRVDPLVND
+2470 ALSTRVDPLVGD

-2491 GGVREAILTAL
+2491 GGVREAILTSL
-2502 KGVLKHAGNNVS
+2502 KGVLKHAGKNVS
-2514 SAVRDRFYSVLK
+2514 SAVRYRVYIVLK
-2526 DLIHHDDDRVRIY
+2526 DLISHDDDQVRND
-2539 ASSILGILTQ
+2539 AANILGILTK
-2549 YLEDFQLT
+2549 YLEDVQLT
-2557 ELIQELSSLANLS
+2557 ELIRELSN
-2570 NWPPRHGSVLTMSSI
+2570 
-2585 FRYNPAIICSSSL
+2585 
-2598 FPTIVDCLR
+2598 CLKEA
-2607 DTLKDEKFPL
+2607 LKDEKFPL
-2617 RETSTKALGR
+2617 REASTKALGR
-2627 LLLYRAQI
+2627 LLLYLCQRDPI
-2635 DPSDT
+2635 DT
-2640 LLYKDVVS
+2640 VLYKDVLS

-2667 SIKAVAKANPSA
+2667 AIKAVAKENPSA
-2679 ILSQGTIVGPALA
+2679 ILAHVTIVGPALA
-2692 ECLKDANT
+2692 ECLKDGNT
-2700 PVRLAAER
+2700 PVRLASER
-2708 CALHAFQLTK
+2708 CALHAFQLAK

-2745 DDSDDSD
+2745 DDSEDS
-2752 EETSSS
+2752 EEEMSCN